1 MSAGQLS
8 PLDLLVGAWELFKL
22 GVRTR
27 FRLKGEYWE
36 WRRHTAFGRGYPG
49 RGEMVRA
56 MLEYGCWMRRMRR
69 L

>member
-1 MSAGQLS
+1 MSAARLS
-8 PLDLLVGAWELFKL
+8 LLDHVVGAWELLKL

-27 FRLKGEYWE
+27 FRLRGKYWE
-36 WRRHTAFGRGYPG
+36 WRLHTAFGRGYPG